1 MAMPNWWVRSHTN
14 VKQDQIESRRA
25 ARDVELWIPDIGDQ
39 VGVLVRFDI
48 GPAGDGVDLLN
59 DRRDSVERGEEA
71 QHGNVCF
78 VSH

>member
-14 VKQDQIESRRA
+14 VKQDQIEPRRA

-39 VGVLVRFDI
+39 VGVLVRLDI
-48 GPAGDGVDLLN
+48 GPAGDGVDLLD
-59 DRRDSVERGEEA
+59 DRRDGVERGEEA